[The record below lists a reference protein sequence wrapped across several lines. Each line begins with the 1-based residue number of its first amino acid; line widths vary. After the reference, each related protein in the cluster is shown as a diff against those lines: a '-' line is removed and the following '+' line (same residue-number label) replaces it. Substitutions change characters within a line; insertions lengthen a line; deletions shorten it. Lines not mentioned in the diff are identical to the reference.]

1 MNALDAGPVVA
12 LVTLGAVH
20 GVNPA
25 MGWLFAVALGLQ
37 ERKGRAVWRALAPLA
52 LGHALAVAA
61 VVAVGVAVGQVVP
74 PTVLRFGTAGV
85 LLLFGIHRLL
95 RGHRHARFGGM
106 RVGARDLTIWSFLMA
121 TAHGAGLM
129 VLPFVMPD
137 AAPAGHGAH
146 AAHASVFAGEAAAVA
161 AAAVHAASYLVVT
174 GVIAVVVYERV
185 GLRMLRTAWINL
197 DVLWAVALVAT
208 ALVTPFL

>member
-1 MNALDAGPVVA
+1 MSALDAGPVVA

-37 ERKGRAVWRALAPLA
+37 ERRARAVWRALPPLA
-52 LGHALAVAA
+52 VGHALSVAVVVVIGAAAGRVLPPDLLRWATAA
-61 VVAVGVAVGQVVP
+61 V
-74 PTVLRFGTAGV
+74 
-85 LLLFGIHRLL
+85 LLTFGIRRLF
-95 RGHRHARFGGM
+95 RRHGHPRFGGM
-106 RVGARDLTIWSFLMA
+106 RVGPRDLAVWSFLMA

-137 AAPAGHGAH
+137 AAGGHSAHMAH
-146 AAHASVFAGEAAAVA
+146 AAAFGGEASAITA
-161 AAAVHAASYLVVT
+161 AAIHAASYLLVT
-174 GVIAVVVYERV
+174 GVLAVVVYERV

-197 DVLWAVALVAT
+197 DVLWALALIAT

>member
-1 MNALDAGPVVA
+1 MNALDTGPVIA

-61 VVAVGVAVGQVVP
+61 VVAVGVAVGHVVP
-74 PTVLRFGTAGV
+74 PTVLRNGTAGV
-85 LLLFGIHRLL
+85 LLLFGIQRLL
-95 RGHRHARFGGM
+95 RGHRHPRLGGM
-106 RVGARDLTIWSFLMA
+106 RVGARDLAIWSFLMA

-129 VLPFVMPD
+129 VLPFVMPEST
-137 AAPAGHGAH
+137 PTGHGAH
-146 AAHASVFAGEAAAVA
+146 AAHASMFAGEAVAIA
-161 AAAVHAASYLVVT
+161 AAAVHAASYLLVT
-174 GVIAVVVYERV
+174 GTIAVVVYERV

-197 DVLWAVALVAT
+197 DVLWAVALIAT
-208 ALVTPFL
+208 ALVTPFI

>member
-61 VVAVGVAVGQVVP
+61 VVAVGMAVGQVVP
-74 PTVLRFGTAGV
+74 PTVLRNGTAGV

-95 RGHRHARFGGM
+95 RGHRHPRFGGM

-146 AAHASVFAGEAAAVA
+146 AAHASMFAGESAAIA
-161 AAAVHAASYLVVT
+161 AAAVHAASYLLVT

-197 DVLWAVALVAT
+197 DVLWAVALIAT